1 MITRRLV
8 LAGLMA
14 GAALPGWAEV
24 MDSSPRPV
32 ARGRTPEAGKTTSKA
47 AGGPGAE
54 ALIEAAKLGGTVAFV
69 VADAATGEA
78 LGLPVID
85 IRWNGRLLVL
95 DAREGLEPL
104 SGQGLWL
111 MDATGAWV
119 CAPAPAA

>member
-1 MITRRLV
+1 MATWNTACIIAV
-8 LAGLMA
+8 LGFGTL
-14 GAALPGWAEV
+14 
-24 MDSSPRPV
+24 
-32 ARGRTPEAGKTTSKA
+32 A
-47 AGGPGAE
+47 AGRV
-54 ALIEAAKLGGTVAFV
+54 GTVQPGGA
-69 VADAATGEA
+69 VAVLVPPLQAGGMVRAAA

-119 CAPAPAA
+119 CASAPAA